1 MGFKY
6 VMLEIDNGAFK
17 RRLPI
22 IFPDILVHADVAA
35 AIQQI
40 QGMAEAKP
48 VSAGSIDLFAEA
60 CHGKSTTLN
69 VASNWEGDAKLINTF
84 PYFHGIE
91 A

>member
-6 VMLEIDNGAFK
+6 IMLELDSGSLK
-17 RRLPI
+17 RRVPI

-35 AIQQI
+35 AVQSLPMM
-40 QGMAEAKP
+40 GEAKP
-48 VSAGSIDLFAEA
+48 IAAGSIDLMAAA
-60 CHGKSTTLN
+60 CHGRSSTLN
-69 VASNWEGDAKLINTF
+69 VSAGETDAELINTF

>member
-22 IFPDILVHADVAA
+22 IFPDLLVHADVAA
-35 AIQQI
+35 AVQSLPMM
-40 QGMAEAKP
+40 GEAKP
-48 VSAGSIDLFAEA
+48 IAAGSIDLLAAE

-69 VASNWEGDAKLINTF
+69 VSAGETDAELINTF

-91 A
+91 V

>member
-35 AIQQI
+35 AVQSLPMM
-40 QGMAEAKP
+40 GEAKP
-48 VSAGSIDLFAEA
+48 IAAGSIDLMAAA
-60 CHGKSTTLN
+60 CHGRSSTLN
-69 VASNWEGDAKLINTF
+69 VSAGETDAELINTF
-84 PYFHGIE
+84 PYFHGME
-91 A
+91 V

>member
-6 VMLEIDNGAFK
+6 VMLEMPCGGV
-17 RRLPI
+17 RRRIPI

-35 AIQQI
+35 AVQSLPMM
-40 QGMAEAKP
+40 GEAKP
-48 VSAGSIDLFAEA
+48 IAAGSIDLMAAE

-69 VASNWEGDAKLINTF
+69 VSAGETDAELINTF